1 LGTELIIESLSPN
14 KPHSKLSKPIL
25 FNNAYLVAYGGPM
38 PIAVGQSQK
47 CRVGNE
53 T

>member
-1 LGTELIIESLSPN
+1 LGTELVIESLSRN
-14 KPHSKLSKPIL
+14 KPHSKLSKPML

-38 PIAVGQSQK
+38 PIGVGKFQK
-47 CRVGNE
+47 CSVGHE